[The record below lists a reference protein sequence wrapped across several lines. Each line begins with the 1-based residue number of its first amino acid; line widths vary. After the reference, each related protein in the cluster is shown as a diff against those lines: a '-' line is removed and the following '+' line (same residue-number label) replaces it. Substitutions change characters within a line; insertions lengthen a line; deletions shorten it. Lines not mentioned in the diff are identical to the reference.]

1 MNNLVMRV
9 LKYDSE
15 LTPIHVEGDKYVFKY
30 ENNIVAAVVIDDDMM
45 LMYTSSKYE
54 DYVVKIL
61 NPLKNIVLFV
71 NMKRKVHIE
80 CKYNELSYL
89 EFNTRYCSVKHNP
102 LSASKVHGFC

>member
-9 LKYDSE
+9 LKYDAE

-54 DYVVKIL
+54 DYVVEIL

-80 CKYNELSYL
+80 CKYNGI
-89 EFNTRYCSVKHNP
+89 NTTVKKNTK
-102 LSASKVHGFC
+102 SKKLQTKNIKKKSKTQ